1 MKLNKKKILAREFL
15 IFIVCAL
22 VFGLAFISTIPY
34 NYIIESRIDNLKTT
48 SQSLSDSINKIQP
61 YFLPKID
68 KQKEFFET
76 SKSKGWLTT
85 NENYQEFWIRLQKSV
100 NNDSL
105 KYKWNKFNA
114 VFKDEL
120 KDEVGFETA
129 SDFENFIENN
139 SLTPKE
145 VEQNTNALT
154 LIDEREII
162 ESKIRTEKYKLMDF
176 DDKLIF
182 SLICLMII
190 GVLSFPL
197 RYLFYTIKWSIKTLK
212 QKE

>member
-1 MKLNKKKILAREFL
+1 MKLNKKKIIAREFL

-34 NYIIESRIDNLKTT
+34 NYVIESRIDNLETT
-48 SQSLSDSINKIQP
+48 SQSLSDSINKIQLH
-61 YFLPKID
+61 FSPKID

-76 SKSKGWLTT
+76 SKSKGWLSI
-85 NENYQEFWIRLQKSV
+85 NENYHEFWIRLQKSV
-100 NNDSL
+100 NNDRL
-105 KYKWNKFNA
+105 KYKWNKFSAN
-114 VFKDEL
+114 FKDEL
-120 KDEVGFETA
+120 KDEVGFETG
-129 SDFENFIENN
+129 SDFENYIENN

-145 VEQNTNALT
+145 VEQNTSAVK
-154 LIDEREII
+154 LIDERETI

-176 DDKLIF
+176 DDRLEF
-182 SLICLMII
+182 SSVCLMII

-197 RYLFYTIKWSIKTLK
+197 RYLLYAIKWSIKTLK

>member
-1 MKLNKKKILAREFL
+1 MKLNKKKIIAREFL

-34 NYIIESRIDNLKTT
+34 NYVIESRIDTLEAT
-48 SQSLSDSINKIQP
+48 SQSLSDCINKIQLH
-61 YFLPKID
+61 FSPKID

-85 NENYQEFWIRLQKSV
+85 NEKYQEFWIRLQKSV
-100 NNDSL
+100 DNDSL
-105 KYKWNKFNA
+105 RYKWNKFSTN
-114 VFKDEL
+114 FKREL
-120 KDEVGFETA
+120 RDEVGFETA
-129 SDFENFIENN
+129 SDFENYIVNN

-145 VEQNTNALT
+145 VEQNTSALKI
-154 LIDEREII
+154 IDERETI

-176 DDKLIF
+176 DDSLEF

-197 RYLFYTIKWSIKTLK
+197 RYLFYALKWSIKTLK

>member
-1 MKLNKKKILAREFL
+1 MKLNKKKIIAREFL
-15 IFIVCAL
+15 IFIVYAL

-34 NYIIESRIDNLKTT
+34 NYVIESRIDNLETT
-48 SQSLSDSINKIQP
+48 SQSLSDSINKIQLH
-61 YFLPKID
+61 FSPKID

-76 SKSKGWLTT
+76 SKSKGWLTA

-105 KYKWNKFNA
+105 KYKWNKFSAN
-114 VFKDEL
+114 FKDEL
-120 KDEVGFETA
+120 KDEVGFETV
-129 SDFENFIENN
+129 SDFENYIENN

-145 VEQNTNALT
+145 VEQNTSAVK
-154 LIDEREII
+154 LIDERETI
-162 ESKIRTEKYKLMDF
+162 ESKIRTEKNKLMDF
-176 DDKLIF
+176 DDRLEF
-182 SLICLMII
+182 SLVCLMII

-197 RYLFYTIKWSIKTLK
+197 RYLLYAIKWSIKTLK